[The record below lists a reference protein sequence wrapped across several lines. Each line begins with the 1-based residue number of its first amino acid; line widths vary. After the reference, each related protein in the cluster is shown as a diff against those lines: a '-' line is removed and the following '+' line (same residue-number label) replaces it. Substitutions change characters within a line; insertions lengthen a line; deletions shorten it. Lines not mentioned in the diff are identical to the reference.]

1 MTKGVSV
8 VRSRILVIGL
18 LSATLAAAGA
28 QVVDAAI
35 PAPLGTGL
43 GGEVFN
49 GDVFTTNKHC
59 DLKET
64 STFDFT
70 SEGVATGVYPG
81 TYSESGTLGVG
92 PQNLLGEPLGIRRG
106 FSAGTVL
113 SLDATFTI
121 DSPLAQVS
129 GHKTIITVVPENVA
143 ACAILDTYDFGGV
156 PPTMG
161 LGVCTNVDY
170 EDAYLPLIDYDATIV
185 TPTATYSDS
194 GAAVARFEQLAA
206 FCPALQGPNGEGGE
220 VGPGG
225 VFEEAFFLSNPADT
239 PGRATGGGMIPGAG
253 GQSTVTFG
261 FNAMSTGATFKG
273 NCTVVDHAL
282 GKQVKCLDV
291 TSYVQSGNHGTFRG
305 NGTVNGTPTGYR
317 IDVIDNGEPGFGD
330 TFLIATASGYSAG
343 GILTGGNVQ
352 VS

>member
-1 MTKGVSV
+1 MLIRHLCV
-8 VRSRILVIGL
+8 GL
-18 LSATLAAAGA
+18 LITTIVVTNAAVAH
-28 QVVDAAI
+28 AAS
-35 PAPLGTGL
+35 PAPPGSGL

-49 GDVFTTNKHC
+49 GGVSTSNKNC
-59 DLKET
+59 DLNGT

-81 TYSESGTLGVG
+81 TYTEFGTLTVG
-92 PQNLLGEPLGIRRG
+92 PQNRPGEPVGIRRG

-113 SLDATFTI
+113 AFDATFTI
-121 DSPLAQVS
+121 DSAVAQVS

-143 ACAILDTYDFGGV
+143 ACAILGTYDFGGV

-170 EDAYLPLIDYDATIV
+170 QDVYLPVINYDATIV
-185 TPTATYSDS
+185 TPTATYSDG

-225 VFEEAFFLSNPADT
+225 VFQEAFYLGSPADT
-239 PGRATGGGMIPGAG
+239 PGRATGGGMIAGAG
-253 GQSTVTFG
+253 GESTVTFG
-261 FNAMSTGATFKG
+261 FNAMSSGATFKG
-273 NCTVVDHAL
+273 NCTVVDKAL
-282 GKQVKCLDV
+282 GKQVKCLNV
-291 TSYVQSGNHGTFRG
+291 TSYVQSANHGTFRG
-305 NGTVNGTPTGYR
+305 NAEVNGTPTGYR
-317 IDVIDNGEPGFGD
+317 IDVTDNGKPGLGD
-330 TFLIATASGYSAG
+330 TFTIATDSGYSAG
-343 GILTGGNVQ
+343 GVLISGNVQ